1 MGKKKKLSSI
11 AALIGILCLSVALT
25 ISISACSSNEATEA
39 TPIPTIEATATPT
52 ATPTPKATQKPLF
65 LIVTS
70 PEDES
75 VVETS
80 EVMVT
85 GETLPTAIVSIN
97 GEEVN
102 VEDDGTFSTTVTLE
116 EGPNDIQI
124 VASTL
129 GGQETSVIL
138 MVAYMP

>member
-1 MGKKKKLSSI
+1 MRTKKLSSI
-11 AALIGILCLSVALT
+11 IALIGILTLSAVLV
-25 ISISACSSNEATEA
+25 ISISACSSNEAIEA
-39 TPIPTIEATATPT
+39 TPTPAIEATATPT
-52 ATPTPKATQKPLF
+52 ATPTPRATPKSLF
-65 LIVTS
+65 LTVTS

-75 VVETS
+75 IVETS
-80 EVMVT
+80 EVTVI
-85 GETLPTAIVSIN
+85 GETLPTAIVSVN